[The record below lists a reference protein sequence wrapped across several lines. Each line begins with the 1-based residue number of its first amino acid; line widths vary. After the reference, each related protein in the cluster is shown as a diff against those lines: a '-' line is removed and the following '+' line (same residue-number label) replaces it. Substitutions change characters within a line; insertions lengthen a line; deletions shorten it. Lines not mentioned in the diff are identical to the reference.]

1 MHRAR
6 ILTLAMVV
14 AACGGTAT
22 GAPTAVIPSSSSID
36 GATAAGS
43 IAATMT
49 SSASSAAEAPVL
61 GDGPLSGG
69 TYRLAVEVLGPS
81 FPGIEVTLPEGW
93 HGGEWLV
100 ARPSRSGGDLPDVA
114 VQFWDVAEVFA
125 HPCQWEGTAYDPGP
139 AAADLAEALRD
150 IPMRGTTP
158 PAETTLGGRPALSLR
173 WSVPEDIPMEGD
185 AQFPDCDATADGNR
199 DFLSWEGAGGG
210 TRFHQG
216 PGQVDHLWVVDLD
229 GARLVVDAFEMP
241 GADEVAVEEMH
252 AVVES
257 IRFVQAD

>member
-6 ILTLAMVV
+6 ILALAILV

-22 GAPTAVIPSSSSID
+22 VTPAPTVAPPSSSAA
-36 GATAAGS
+36 GTAAPPV
-43 IAATMT
+43 AASPA
-49 SSASSAAEAPVL
+49 SSASATGEAPVL
-61 GDGPLSGG
+61 SEGMLGGG
-69 TYRLAVEVLGPS
+69 TYRLAAQVLGPS
-81 FPGIEVTLPEGW
+81 FPAVEFTVPEGW
-93 HGGEWLV
+93 HGGEWFVL
-100 ARPSRSGGDLPDVA
+100 RQKRSGGDVPAVA
-114 VQFWDVAEVFA
+114 VQFWDVRDVFA
-125 HPCQWEGTAYDPGP
+125 HPCRWEGTAHDPGP
-139 AAADLAEALRD
+139 TAADLAGALED
-150 IPMRGTTP
+150 VPMRGATSP
-158 PAETTLGGRPALSLR
+158 VETTLGGRPALSMR
-173 WSVPEDIPMEGD
+173 WSVPEDIAVEGD

-216 PGQVDHLWVVDLD
+216 PGQVDHLWILDLD

-241 GADEVAVEEMH
+241 GADEVAVDEMH